1 MAITSASLGL
11 DLVST
16 DIKYFESNAM
26 LTNEGQRGKI
36 GSFVSYDGNKVNDYN
51 ITKFLFSHCI
61 NKL

>member
-51 ITKFLFSHCI
+51 ITKFLFI
-61 NKL
+61 